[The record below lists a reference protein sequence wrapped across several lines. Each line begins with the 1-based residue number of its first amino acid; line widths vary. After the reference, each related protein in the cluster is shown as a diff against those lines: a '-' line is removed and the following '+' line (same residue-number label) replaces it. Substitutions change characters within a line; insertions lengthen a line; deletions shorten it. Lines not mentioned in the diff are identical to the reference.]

1 MKMTVALAA
10 VLLSA
15 GTAMAQTPDTT
26 MGKAPRQWN
35 ADSVERKNNGDS
47 NLNNWQKPDPMQKK
61 TDTSMQQQPL
71 SAEPVTDR
79 VMMRDGAMVIIKD
92 GTMMPLE
99 KEITLPSGTVVQKDG
114 TLKKKDGSEIKLKDG
129 QFIELP
135 SVNAKKKTDQKESR

>member
-1 MKMTVALAA
+1 MKITIALAA
-10 VLLSA
+10 VILSA

-26 MGKAPRQWN
+26 LGKTPKQWN
-35 ADSVERKNNGDS
+35 ADSVDRKNNGDS
-47 NLNNWQKPDPMQKK
+47 NLNNWQKPAEKK
-61 TDTSMQQQPL
+61 IDSSMQQKPVI
-71 SAEPVTDR
+71 AEPVSDR

-99 KEITLPSGTVVQKDG
+99 KEVTLPSGTIVQKDG

-135 SVNAKKKTDQKESR
+135 SEDEKKKADKK

>member
-1 MKMTVALAA
+1 MKMTIVLTA

-26 MGKAPRQWN
+26 SLGKTPKQWN
-35 ADSVERKNNGDS
+35 ADSVDRKNNGDS
-47 NLNNWQKPDPMQKK
+47 SLNNWQKPAPAEKK
-61 TDTSMQQQPL
+61 VDSSMQQKPATE
-71 SAEPVTDR
+71 SVTDR
-79 VMMRDGAMVIIKD
+79 VMMRDGAMVIFKD

-135 SVNAKKKTDQKESR
+135 AEDKKKPEQK